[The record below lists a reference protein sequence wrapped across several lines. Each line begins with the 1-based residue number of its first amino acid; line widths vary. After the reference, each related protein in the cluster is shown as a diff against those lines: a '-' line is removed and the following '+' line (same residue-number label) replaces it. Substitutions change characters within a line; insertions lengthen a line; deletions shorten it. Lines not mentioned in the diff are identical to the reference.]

1 MTRERVQ
8 GTSRLLSETDLRKR
22 DFAWDIVRDSN
33 EVVVGFARL
42 MVPTSLSALGV
53 IVAIAGTRFAGGGH
67 GGKRLLIGL
76 SCLAVVVATVLFA
89 HSIFARRLMVSAED
103 YQDVLA
109 EIGAITSAR
118 RRETSIAF
126 GVFVAGLLAAASV
139 FLT

>member
-1 MTRERVQ
+1 MTREHVQ
-8 GTSRLLSETDLRKR
+8 GTSRPLTELDDRKR
-22 DFAWDIVRDSN
+22 DLAWDIVRQSN

-53 IVAIAGTRFAGGGH
+53 IVAIAGTRFAGAGDA
-67 GGKRLLIGL
+67 GKRVLIGL
-76 SCLAVVVATVLFA
+76 SCLAVVVATGLFT

-118 RRETSIAF
+118 RRETGIAF
-126 GVFVAGLLAAASV
+126 GVFVAGLLAAASI
-139 FLT
+139 FLA